1 MAGIDVSG
9 ISRWT
14 AAIKFRM
21 IWLLAKCFRKLFPR
35 ANLFSYPCKMSEF
48 EEHVNWWL
56 KNKSWPFRCRKTT
69 WKSTAFCL
77 CFFNICLTLCTKITE
92 MWGSKLKKETQG
104 FKWEGRIVSF
114 FQRIIACIRVQQ
126 KVYLI
131 IASHKTFL
139 SNCLLNIIEVP
150 VSSFPLI
157 KM

>member
-1 MAGIDVSG
+1 MAGIDVSC

-48 EEHVNWWL
+48 EEHVIDL
-56 KNKSWPFRCRKTT
+56 KTRADPFHCRKTT

-126 KVYLI
+126 KSVLNY
-131 IASHKTFL
+131 SQSQNF
-139 SNCLLNIIEVP
+139 SFELLVKYNWSPCQFI
-150 VSSFPLI
+150 SFN
-157 KM
+157 